1 MKTILT
7 ISGLDPSGGA
17 GVSADIKTARAI
29 GLYPASVI
37 TSLTVQ
43 NTCSVSSA
51 HSVDAEIIR
60 QQIRAVV
67 EDIEIN
73 CIKIGLISS
82 VDVADAIVK
91 EISRLDVPT
100 VLDPVIFAGAGGKI
114 GDVEAYKKLLK
125 QISVTTPNLVEARSF
140 ASTKIKSAD
149 RLREAEKLAIS
160 LNKKY
165 DCDVVITG
173 GELSGKDVVC
183 ERGKIYTVSAEFSP
197 VNIHGTGCVYSAA
210 LACYLGLG
218 NALEDA
224 VRKARIFV
232 LESVK
237 KALRPGKCFPVI
249 NP

>member
-1 MKTILT
+1 MKTILI

-17 GVSADIKTARAI
+17 GVCADIKTARAI

-51 HSVDAEIIR
+51 RSVDSEIIR

-73 CIKIGLISS
+73 CIKIGLLSS
-82 VDVADAIVK
+82 VDVADVIAK
-91 EISRLDVPT
+91 EISQIDVPS
-100 VLDPVIFAGAGGKI
+100 VLDPVIFAGAGGEI
-114 GDVEAYKKLLK
+114 GDVEAYKRLLK
-125 QISVTTPNLVEARSF
+125 HVSVATPNLVEARNL
-140 ASTKIKSAD
+140 ASTKIESAD
-149 RLREAEKLAIS
+149 RLEEAEKLAIS
-160 LNKKY
+160 LNRKFG
-165 DCDVVITG
+165 CDIVITG
-173 GELSGKDVVC
+173 GEMGGKDVVC
-183 ERGKIYTVSAEFSP
+183 ERGEVYTVSAEFSP
-197 VNIHGTGCVYSAA
+197 VNIHGTGCVYSTA

-218 NALEDA
+218 NTLEDA

-237 KALRPGKCFPVI
+237 KALRPGKCFPVV

>member
-17 GVSADIKTARAI
+17 GVSADIKTAKAI

-43 NTCSVSSA
+43 NTCGVKA
-51 HSVDAEIIR
+51 AIPVEAEVIR
-60 QQIRAVV
+60 GQLRAVI
-67 EDIEIN
+67 EDMKID
-73 CIKIGLISS
+73 CIKIGLITS
-82 VDVADAIVK
+82 V
-91 EISRLDVPT
+91 EIAKVLAAELVPLNAPK

-114 GDVEAYKKLLK
+114 GDEEAYKMILK
-125 QISVTTPNLVEARSF
+125 HVDIVTPNLTEAITLLESTKEAR
-140 ASTKIKSAD
+140 
-149 RLREAEKLAIS
+149 ELA
-160 LNKKY
+160 LEMNKKY
-165 DCDVVITG
+165 GCDVVITG
-173 GELSGKDVVC
+173 GELGGKDVVC
-183 ERGKIYTVSAEFSP
+183 EAGRTYTVSAEFSP
-197 VNIHGTGCVYSAA
+197 VNIHGTGCVYSTA

-218 NALEDA
+218 NSLENA

-237 KALRPGKCFPVI
+237 KALRPGSCFPVV